1 MRNDNPG
8 TPRWRRILRLV
19 VAGLIISAF
28 AVTAILLY
36 RRGGLTGKE
45 VAGWLDSMGSWAP
58 MLFSV
63 AFVVGLLIGLP
74 GLVFIVGA
82 RLAFGPYMGFVLAY
96 GVGVVGMMVPF
107 AIGRGLRSDTH
118 WMPKNKWLAKVV
130 TMIEHRPL
138 TAVILLRLFF
148 WFNSPVAYAL
158 ATSQLRWRDYVLG
171 CVIALFPVVL
181 AIFIVTA
188 WFL

>member
-1 MRNDNPG
+1 M
-8 TPRWRRILRLV
+8 
-19 VAGLIISAF
+19 
-28 AVTAILLY
+28 TAILLY

-82 RLAFGPYMGFVLAY
+82 RLAFGPYMGFALAY
-96 GVGVVGMMVPF
+96 GVGVIGMMVPF

>member
-1 MRNDNPG
+1 MRNDEPV
-8 TPRWRRILRLV
+8 TPRWRRTLRLV
-19 VAGLIISAF
+19 VAGLILFAF
-28 AVTAILLY
+28 TVTAILLY
-36 RRGGLTGKE
+36 QRGGLTGKE
-45 VAGWLDSMGSWAP
+45 VAGWLTEMGGWAP
-58 MLFSV
+58 VLFSV

-74 GLVFIVGA
+74 GVVFIVGA
-82 RLAFGPYMGFVLAY
+82 RLAFGPFVGFALAY
-96 GVGVVGMMVPF
+96 GVGVIGLMVPF

-138 TAVILLRLFF
+138 MAVIILRLVF

-171 CVIALFPVVL
+171 CVIALLPVVL